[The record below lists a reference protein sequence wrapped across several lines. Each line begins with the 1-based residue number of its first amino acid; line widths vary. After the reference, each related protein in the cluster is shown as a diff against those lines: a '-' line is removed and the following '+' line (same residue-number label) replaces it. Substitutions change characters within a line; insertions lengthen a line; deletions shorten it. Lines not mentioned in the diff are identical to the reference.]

1 MLCFPESCLGSN
13 NKEEV
18 CLWLGVSLSKN
29 WHCLSSTL
37 TALTLG
43 IIIISTA
50 VQEAWGKDGN
60 ATCLRS
66 HCC

>member
-18 CLWLGVSLSKN
+18 CLWLGVALSNN
-29 WHCLSSTL
+29 WHCLSSTFV
-37 TALTLG
+37 ALTLC
-43 IIIISTA
+43 IIISIPI
-50 VQEAWGKDGN
+50 QEARGKVGN
-60 ATCLRS
+60 VICLRS